1 MNQELYYPAIFTPED
16 DGRYSVSFPDFP
28 GCNTFGDNLENA
40 YDMAF
45 DALGIMLTYLEEEH
59 MPIPQASDPSSFE
72 MEKGQF
78 TAIIKF
84 NLIEYKKRVSNKA
97 VKKTLSIPEWLNEAA
112 LEANINFSNV
122 LQEALKQKLGIN

>member
-1 MNQELYYPAIFTPED
+1 MNQELYYPAIFTPEE
-16 DGRYSVSFPDFP
+16 DGRYSVSFPDLP

-45 DALGIMLTYLEEEH
+45 DALGIMLTYFEDEH
-59 MPIPQASDPSSFE
+59 ISIPQASDPSAFT

-78 TAIIKF
+78 TAIIRF
-84 NLIEYKKRVSNKA
+84 NFNQYKKKVSTKS

-112 LEANINFSNV
+112 LDANINFSNV

>member
-16 DGRYSVSFPDFP
+16 DGRYSVSFPDLP

-45 DALGIMLTYLEEEH
+45 DALGIMLTYFEDEH
-59 MPIPQASDPSSFE
+59 MPIPKASDPSSFT

-78 TAIIKF
+78 TAIIRF
-84 NLIEYKKRVSNKA
+84 NFIEYKKKVSNKA

-122 LQEALKQKLGIN
+122 LQEALKQKLGI